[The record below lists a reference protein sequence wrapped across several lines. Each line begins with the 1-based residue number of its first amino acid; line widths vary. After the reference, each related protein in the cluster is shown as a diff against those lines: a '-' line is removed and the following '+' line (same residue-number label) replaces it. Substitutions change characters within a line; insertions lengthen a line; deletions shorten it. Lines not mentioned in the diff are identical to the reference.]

1 MQHDG
6 SHALHA
12 YSLTCFDP
20 SSLSAWLALLVRRLA
35 QTGVGHTATPKGLVL
50 PLSSR
55 GARSRRG
62 RELTAAGN
70 FCLLLFFLAWPD
82 RFLICH
88 PMPEAQARRAVK
100 PPGQGFGLPSYGFVH
115 CFPLGA
121 TAVLTLALCINQL
134 RPPKH
139 RPPSRPMINANTT
152 SSRPLPTPWF
162 SLQHHSPSRF

>member
-12 YSLTCFDP
+12 HSLTCFDP

-62 RELTAAGN
+62 RELTAVGN

-88 PMPEAQARRAVK
+88 TMTEVQARRAVK

-134 RPPKH
+134 RPPRH
-139 RPPSRPMINANTT
+139 RPPFRPMINANTA